1 MRAAHAGPTAPRR
14 PHGPTPAPR
23 PHAGPTALVHAGA
36 RTIPAR
42 PIPHG
47 QRPKHRPDRPENS
60 AKPQVTELDCMPA
73 MEVPPCSQY
82 HRTPRKGTEMANPA
96 NYAISL
102 GLLIAVLAAILA
114 ATKRTPAMAGAAGP
128 LLAAANGRQPT
139 RRTGTGRTARK
150 GTGKANGTGKP
161 NGNGKAT
168 RADNGQTPTA
178 TPPRTPRRAKA
189 DTTSASPTVNPI
201 SGTERLQPGKLQEQ
215 VLAYLTGHA
224 GEELSPSQIAKA
236 LGRSSGAVGNG
247 LESLAKDGE
256 VQKTRQTPRR
266 FMIPASGTAKRNGT
280 GRRNGTSQA
289 AAPAAPKATRTTR
302 GTRKA
307 GNGPNATAGTGKG
320 NGGNGPKAE
329 PPATPAPSQPTAKPT
344 GRKPATRRGRNGKA
358 GAAADEAAA
367 TGT

>member
-1 MRAAHAGPTAPRR
+1 
-14 PHGPTPAPR
+14 
-23 PHAGPTALVHAGA
+23 
-36 RTIPAR
+36 
-42 PIPHG
+42 
-47 QRPKHRPDRPENS
+47 
-60 AKPQVTELDCMPA
+60 
-73 MEVPPCSQY
+73 
-82 HRTPRKGTEMANPA
+82 MANPA
-96 NYAISL
+96 NYAIGL

-114 ATKRTPAMAGAAGP
+114 ATRRTPAIAGAAGP

-139 RRTGTGRTARK
+139 RRTSTSRTAARK
-150 GTGKANGTGKP
+150 GTGKANG
-161 NGNGKAT
+161 NAT
-168 RADNGQTPTA
+168 RAGNGQTTTA

-189 DTTSASPTVNPI
+189 DTTSAAPAVNPI

-215 VLAYLTGHA
+215 VLAYLTDHA
-224 GEELSPSQIAKA
+224 GEELSPSHIAKA

-280 GRRNGTSQA
+280 GRRNGTAQA
-289 AAPAAPKATRTTR
+289 TAPATPKATRATR
-302 GTRKA
+302 ATRAKA
-307 GNGPNATAGTGKG
+307 GNGPNATPSTGKG

-329 PPATPAPSQPTAKPT
+329 PTAADPAANTT

-358 GAAADEAAA
+358 GTAADEAAA

>member
-1 MRAAHAGPTAPRR
+1 
-14 PHGPTPAPR
+14 
-23 PHAGPTALVHAGA
+23 
-36 RTIPAR
+36 
-42 PIPHG
+42 
-47 QRPKHRPDRPENS
+47 
-60 AKPQVTELDCMPA
+60 
-73 MEVPPCSQY
+73 
-82 HRTPRKGTEMANPA
+82 MANPA

-102 GLLIAVLAAILA
+102 GLLIAILAAILA
-114 ATKRTPAMAGAAGP
+114 ATRRTPAIAGAAGP
-128 LLAAANGRQPT
+128 LLAAANGRQPA
-139 RRTGTGRTARK
+139 RRTGTGRTTARK

-168 RADNGQTPTA
+168 RADDGQTTTA

-189 DTTSASPTVNPI
+189 DTTSASPAVNPI

-215 VLAYLTGHA
+215 VLAYLTDHA

-266 FMIPASGTAKRNGT
+266 FMIPASGTAKRNGNS
-280 GRRNGTSQA
+280 RRNGNSQA
-289 AAPAAPKATRTTR
+289 AAPATPKATR

-307 GNGPNATAGTGKG
+307 GNGPSASSGTPG

-329 PPATPAPSQPTAKPT
+329 PTAAPASADPAAKTT
-344 GRKPATRRGRNGKA
+344 GRKPAARRGRNGKA
-358 GAAADEAAA
+358 RTAADEAAA
-367 TGT
+367 TDK